1 MKPEVKLFNIP
12 NFLTAGNMLSGV
24 LSILCVF
31 MGRFE
36 WAPWLIFL
44 GAFFDFLDGFA
55 ARLTKQY
62 SELGKQLD
70 SLADMIT
77 FGVAPGIIMMVI
89 IAVSI
94 EMGSYPEGANVSE
107 YAHYVLEKWKLGLF
121 HDSSVKFEGIYK
133 YLPFLGLIIP
143 VFSLFRLA
151 KFNIDTR
158 QSESFI
164 GMPTPAVALF
174 FTSFPL
180 ALWWYFST
188 EGFPSYFPE
197 KIFQPIF
204 VCSLVVL
211 MCLSLISEIPLFSL
225 KFKNFKWKGNEVRY
239 IFLTVSLILILTT
252 KVWAIALIVFLYLV
266 FSLISGKPKNKSEKR
281 NEV

>member
-1 MKPEVKLFNIP
+1 MKPDVKLFNLP
-12 NFLTAGNMLSGV
+12 NLLTAGNMLSGI

-36 WAPWLIFL
+36 WAPWFIFL
-44 GAFFDFLDGFA
+44 GAIFDFLDGFA

-62 SELGKQLD
+62 SELGKQMD

-89 IAVSI
+89 IAISI

-107 YAHYVLEKWKLGLF
+107 YADYVLEKWKLGLF
-121 HDSSVKFEGIYK
+121 HDSSLQFEGIYK
-133 YLPFLGLIIP
+133 YLPFLGLMIP

-164 GMPTPAVALF
+164 GMPTPAVTLF
-174 FTSFPL
+174 LTLFATCAAAAFATSFAMAPTTDL
-180 ALWWYFST
+180 MPST
-188 EGFPSYFPE
+188 AAAFIASCARFERKESQVQTHNDHSPGVPVRLYPSR
-197 KIFQPIF
+197 PIF
-204 VCSLVVL
+204 A
-211 MCLSLISEIPLFSL
+211 
-225 KFKNFKWKGNEVRY
+225 
-239 IFLTVSLILILTT
+239 TV
-252 KVWAIALIVFLYLV
+252 
-266 FSLISGKPKNKSEKR
+266 
-281 NEV
+281 